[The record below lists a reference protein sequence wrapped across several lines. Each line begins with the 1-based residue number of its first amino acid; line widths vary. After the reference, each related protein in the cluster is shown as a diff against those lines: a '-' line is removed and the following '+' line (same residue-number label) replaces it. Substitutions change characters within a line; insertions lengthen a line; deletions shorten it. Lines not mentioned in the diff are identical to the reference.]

1 MAIQSY
7 ASHSFRAH
15 VFRAQAIA
23 SIPGGPPPQEP
34 FALILARVTPRVF
47 SCLFS
52 TQTAGASIASRTLS
66 ARVTH
71 REFAPPDYPIQ

>member
-15 VFRAQAIA
+15 AFRARSLA
-23 SIPGGPPPQEP
+23 SIPAGPQP
-34 FALILARVTPRVF
+34 FALVLARVTPRVF
-47 SCLFS
+47 SCLFA
-52 TQTAGASIASRTLS
+52 TQTACASTASRTLS

-71 REFAPPDYPIQ
+71 REFAPPEYPIQ

>member
-1 MAIQSY
+1 MALKSY
-7 ASHSFRAH
+7 ASHSFRAYS
-15 VFRAQAIA
+15 FRARSLA
-23 SIPGGPPPQEP
+23 SIPAGPQP

-47 SCLFS
+47 SCLFAS
-52 TQTAGASIASRTLS
+52 QAASASIDSRTLS

>member
-1 MAIQSY
+1 MAIKSY

-15 VFRAQAIA
+15 SFRARSLA
-23 SIPGGPPPQEP
+23 SIPAGPQP

-52 TQTAGASIASRTLS
+52 TQSADASIASRTLS